1 MGKAAEGRR
10 SPRREA
16 FACDLRIARSVL
28 DCASPLALCQKTR
41 FPHELLHAND
51 SMQCKRACVFSANGI
66 TFAPVTTSNQTDP
79 GSTSTGAE
87 PAPHPAF
94 VTTHWSLVVSAGRND
109 TPHARNALEKL
120 CRAYWFPI
128 YAFVRRQGH
137 GPHDAQDL
145 TQEFFAR
152 LLEKKQLAVVDPAKG
167 RFRSFLLASLKHFLA
182 NEWDKTKAQKRG
194 GGQIL
199 IPIDVATAES
209 SGGVDPADHLTA
221 EKIFERRWAL
231 TLLDQVLRRLR
242 AEYVRDGK
250 ENLFEQLK
258 PTLTEVS
265 RSVRYAEIAARL
277 GTNEGAVKVV
287 VHRLRQ
293 RYREVLRA
301 EIADTVAS
309 PGEVEDEI
317 RNLFAALAG

>member
-1 MGKAAEGRR
+1 
-10 SPRREA
+10 
-16 FACDLRIARSVL
+16 
-28 DCASPLALCQKTR
+28 
-41 FPHELLHAND
+41 
-51 SMQCKRACVFSANGI
+51 
-66 TFAPVTTSNQTDP
+66 VTTSNQADP
-79 GSTSTGAE
+79 GTTPPSTAT
-87 PAPHPAF
+87 APHPAF

-109 TPHARNALEKL
+109 TPHARDALEKL
-120 CRAYWFPI
+120 CRSYWFPI

-152 LLEKKQLAVVDPAKG
+152 LLEKKQLAGADPVRG

-182 NEWDKTKAQKRG
+182 NEWDKANAQKRG
-194 GGQIL
+194 GGRVL
-199 IPIDVATAES
+199 IPIDVATAETS
-209 SGGVDPADHLTA
+209 CGFEPADNLTA
-221 EKIFERRWAL
+221 DIIFERRWAL
-231 TLLDQVLRRLR
+231 TLLEHVLGRLR

-258 PTLTEVS
+258 PTLTEAS
-265 RSVRYAEIAARL
+265 RTVAYAEIATRL
-277 GTNEGAVKVV
+277 GTTEGAVKVA

-309 PGEVEDEI
+309 PGEVDDEI

>member
-1 MGKAAEGRR
+1 
-10 SPRREA
+10 
-16 FACDLRIARSVL
+16 
-28 DCASPLALCQKTR
+28 
-41 FPHELLHAND
+41 
-51 SMQCKRACVFSANGI
+51 
-66 TFAPVTTSNQTDP
+66 VTSSNQTDP
-79 GSTSTGAE
+79 GSISTGAG
-87 PAPHPAF
+87 PAPRPAF
-94 VTTHWSLVVSAGRND
+94 VTTRWSLVVSAGRND

-137 GPHDAQDL
+137 NPHDAQDL

-152 LLEKKQLAVVDPAKG
+152 LLEKNQIAGADPHRG
-167 RFRSFLLASLKHFLA
+167 RFRSFLLGALKHFLA
-182 NEWDKTKAQKRG
+182 NEWHKARAQKRG
-194 GGQIL
+194 GGQVP
-199 IPIDVATAES
+199 IPMDAAAAES
-209 SGGVDPADHLTA
+209 KCGIDPADILTA
-221 EKIFERRWAL
+221 EKIYERRWAL
-231 TLLDQVLRRLR
+231 TLLEQVLRRLR
-242 AEYVRDGK
+242 DEYTRAGK

-258 PTLTEVS
+258 STLTEAS
-265 RSVRYAEIAARL
+265 RTVAYADIAARL
-277 GTNEGAVKVV
+277 GTTEGAVKVA

>member
-1 MGKAAEGRR
+1 M
-10 SPRREA
+10 
-16 FACDLRIARSVL
+16 
-28 DCASPLALCQKTR
+28 
-41 FPHELLHAND
+41 
-51 SMQCKRACVFSANGI
+51 
-66 TFAPVTTSNQTDP
+66 
-79 GSTSTGAE
+79 
-87 PAPHPAF
+87 
-94 VTTHWSLVVSAGRND
+94 VSAGGNE
-109 TPHARNALEKL
+109 TTHARNALEQL

-137 GPHDAQDL
+137 NPHDAQDL

-152 LLEKKQLAVVDPAKG
+152 LLEKKSLAGADPSKG

-182 NEWDKTKAQKRG
+182 NEWDKAKAQKRG
-194 GGQIL
+194 GGQVM
-199 IPIDVATAES
+199 IPIDIKSAEN
-209 SGGVDPADHLTA
+209 SGGFEPADNLTA

-231 TLLDQVLRRLR
+231 TLLEQVLRRLR
-242 AEYVRDGK
+242 AEYVRDDREK
-250 ENLFEQLK
+250 LFEQLK

-265 RSVRYAEIAARL
+265 RSVRYTEIAARL
-277 GTNEGAVKVV
+277 GTSEGAVKVA

-293 RYREVLRA
+293 RYRELLRA